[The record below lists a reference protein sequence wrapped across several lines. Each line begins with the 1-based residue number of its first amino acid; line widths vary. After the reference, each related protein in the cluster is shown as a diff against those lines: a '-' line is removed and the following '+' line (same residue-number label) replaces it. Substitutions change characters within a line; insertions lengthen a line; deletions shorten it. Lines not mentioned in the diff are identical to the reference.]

1 MARPP
6 KPALPLRDGVSA
18 SAVHCPP
25 GAWLR
30 LADFLAERLPLVDDW
45 PARMAQGDVVDEA
58 GCALLAGSPYVAQR
72 RVFYWR
78 QLAAEPALPF
88 EAEIVF
94 QDEHLLVADKP
105 HFLPVTPGGRY
116 VQQTLLTRLRRATGL
131 AELSPL
137 HRLDRETAGL
147 VLFSVRA
154 SERGAYQA
162 LFRDHAIAKTYEA
175 IAPDAEGYDQ
185 PRLLRHRLVEPEGAG
200 FMQMQVVPGA
210 PNAETILRR
219 LASLG
224 GGWARY
230 ELRPRTGRKHQLRA
244 QMNALGLPLAGDR
257 VYPVLLPQEAE
268 PGLDA
273 PLGLLARELEFRD
286 PLTGKLR
293 HWCSTRTLA
302 PPPETTPAL
311 RP

>member
-18 SAVHCPP
+18 SAVHCPH

-58 GCALLAGSPYVAQR
+58 GCALPPGSPYVALR
-72 RVFYWR
+72 RVYYWR
-78 QLAAEPALPF
+78 QLATEPVLPF

-185 PRLLRHRLVEPEGAG
+185 PRLLRHRLIEPAG
-200 FMQMQVVPGA
+200 EAFMQMQVVPGE
-210 PNAETILRR
+210 PNAETLVQR
-219 LASLG
+219 LEALS

-244 QMNALGLPLAGDR
+244 QMNAQGLPLAGDR
-257 VYPVLLPQEAE
+257 VYPVLQPHEAE
-268 PGLDA
+268 PGFNA
-273 PLGLLARELEFRD
+273 PLGLLARELEFCD

-293 HWCSTRTLA
+293 HWRSSRTLA
-302 PPPETTPAL
+302 LPPDPMP
-311 RP
+311 